1 MPPGKEG
8 SITLAIAQTAGYVG
22 EISKSA
28 TVTTNDPA
36 LGTFYL
42 TLRAHFKP
50 VETAAG
56 AINKVAG
63 YGKMSGAFSVSPN
76 DRWTTSAI
84 TGTAPATTLYLFNHE
99 KEPVH
104 IKQVEAG
111 GTSFKVVVSPIEDG
125 KRYQVSLS
133 TDPTLKPGQYS
144 QKVRIITDHP
154 TKPDVILHLDV
165 TVFAKVFATPSSIAM
180 PALALNSDMAGVNL
194 PPIYIRKIREAGLQ
208 LKSVNSTL
216 PFIKVE
222 VKTEIEGQFYTLRIT
237 FDKSKIAEAGS
248 YKGEIVIDT
257 NDAEVP
263 VIKIPVQGSFTQN

>member
-1 MPPGKEG
+1 VPPGKEG
-8 SITLAIAQTAGYVG
+8 SITLAITQTAGYAG
-22 EISKSA
+22 EVSKSA
-28 TVTTNDPA
+28 TVTTNDPVLA
-36 LGTFYL
+36 TFYL
-42 TLRAHFKP
+42 TLRAYFKP
-50 VETAAG
+50 TESAAG

-84 TGTAPATTLYLFNHE
+84 TGTAPSTTIYLFNNE

-111 GTSFKVVVSPIEDG
+111 GTSFKVAVSPIEDG

-154 TKPDVILHLDV
+154 TRPDVILHLDV
-165 TVFAKVFATPSSIAM
+165 TVFAKVFVTPSAITM
-180 PALALNSDMAGVNL
+180 PAFSLNTDLAGVNL
-194 PPIYIRKIREAGLQ
+194 PPIHVRKIRDVGLQ
-208 LKSVNSTL
+208 LKSINSTL

-222 VKTEIEGQFYTLRIT
+222 VKTEIEGQFYILRIT
-237 FDKSKIAEAGS
+237 FDKSKITEAGS
-248 YKGEIVIDT
+248 YKGEIEVIT